1 MRITAA
7 LAVWSVRGCQGAA
20 TFQAVQ
26 VSGDEFQKNLDC
38 VPLPG
43 GYRALPGSLTC
54 NAGTSYG
61 LTTTQW
67 RVRQNANTCDSGS
80 TLTGIAATTY
90 GINGDFTCYN
100 IAGGSMVLDCSSS
113 AAAKIGTTITSPPM
127 HASMIVPYTSA
138 TPALPAG
145 TTATVASRWQDDEC
159 LDGSASFSAWHP
171 SKSCS
176 NTGSTPGM
184 MNGGAYRV
192 ACSDSTWTV
201 SIWTTGSPS
210 SSYDACNAATIAPS
224 VVRTGTGLQCVRLEP
239 EGSIVVDCTRAN
251 NLAQMNW
258 VPVVN
263 GNWSTYGTCSVTCGG
278 ETQER
283 TCSNPAPS
291 PNGGA
296 ACVGPSTQA
305 CNTDACPVVPVDGGW
320 TDFGAC
326 SATCGGGIRVRTCT
340 KPVLA
345 NGGAD
350 CSGANSQACNT
361 EACGNPSTES
371 STGGGSGANSAAT
384 STLSHSWS
392 ILFLAGAAA
401 VVVND
406 MRAVL

>member
-7 LAVWSVRGCQGAA
+7 LAVWPVRGCQGAA

-43 GYRALPGSLTC
+43 GYRATRGSLTC

-67 RVRQNANTCDSGS
+67 RVQQNANTCDSGS
-80 TLTGIAATTY
+80 TSTSIAATTY

-100 IAGGSMVLDCSSS
+100 IAGGSMVLDCTAS
-113 AAAKIGTTITSPPM
+113 AAAKVGTTITSPPM
-127 HASMIVPYTSA
+127 HAALIVPYTSA

-145 TTATVASRWQDDEC
+145 TTATVASQWPDAEC
-159 LDGSASFSAWHP
+159 LDGSATMDAWFP

-176 NTGSTPGM
+176 STGSTPGTT
-184 MNGGAYRV
+184 NGGAYRV
-192 ACSDSTWTV
+192 ACSGSTWTV
-201 SIWTTGSPS
+201 SLWTTGSAS
-210 SSYDACNAATIAPS
+210 SSYDACNAATTAPT
-224 VVRTGTGLQCVRLEP
+224 VIRTGTGLQCVALQP
-239 EGSIVVDCTRAN
+239 KSSIVVDCTRAN

-258 VPVVN
+258 LPVVN
-263 GNWSTYGTCSVTCGG
+263 GDWSAYGACSATCGG
-278 ETQER
+278 GTQVR

-291 PNGGA
+291 NGGA
-296 ACVGPSTQA
+296 ACVGPSTQV
-305 CNTDACPVVPVDGGW
+305 CNTDAYSGVQVNGGW
-320 TDFGAC
+320 TEFGAC
-326 SATCGGGIRVRTCT
+326 SATCGGGTQVRTCSN
-340 KPVLA
+340 PVPA
-345 NGGAD
+345 NGGAN
-350 CSGANSQACNT
+350 CSGASSQACNT
-361 EACGNPSTES
+361 EACGDPSAVS

-392 ILFLAGAAA
+392 ILFLVGAAA
-401 VVVND
+401 VVANG